1 MRSHW
6 DSRKEQII
14 DAALKIISEEGV
26 TNLTM
31 MKIAKK
37 IGISDAALYRHFKN
51 KRAIMRGLIETMGR
65 NLTANIG
72 VSVSDTADPIAN
84 LKKILSLHLAYLEN
98 NKGIP
103 RLIFSEA
110 VHQNDPVLR
119 KTLLQTVDNY
129 LEMIRGILR
138 RAKAEG
144 RLRAGTNIEAS
155 AIGFLGLVQATALI
169 WSLSDFSFSI
179 SKKAPALWR
188 VFAESLS

>member
-1 MRSHW
+1 MPNNF

-14 DAALKIISEEGV
+14 HAALKIISEEGV
-26 TNLTM
+26 ANLTM
-31 MKIAKK
+31 MKIAQK

-51 KRAIMRGLIETMGR
+51 KHEIMRGVIETMGR
-65 NLTANIG
+65 NLTANMS
-72 VSVSDTADPIAN
+72 VAVSDIDDPIAK
-84 LKKILSLHLAYLEN
+84 LKKILGIHLAYLEKN
-98 NKGIP
+98 RGIP

-119 KTLLQTVDNY
+119 KTLLQMVNSY
-129 LEMIRGILR
+129 LDLIRGILR

-144 RLRAGTNIEAS
+144 RVKEDINIEAG
-155 AIGFLGLVQATALI
+155 AIGFLGLVQATALL